1 MEFKKFNRLRANYE
15 EFIETAER
23 DIHGKHAIQQTKSVW
38 FDRATIEKLLALTDP
53 KKGGI
58 KIYFGQ
64 YDEETLPEID
74 DTKAKKQ
81 MDGRL
86 TVILAAS
93 DENKDPQEETQ
104 VINNGWFCPPNCG

>member
-23 DIHGKHAIQQTKSVW
+23 DIHGRDAIEQTRSVW
-38 FDRATIEKLLALTDP
+38 FDRSTIEKLLSMTDS
-53 KKGGI
+53 KKGGL

-64 YDEETLPEID
+64 YDEETLPEIE
-74 DTKAKKQ
+74 DTELRKQ

-104 VINNGWFCPPNCG
+104 VVNGGWFCPPSCG